1 MEQIIY
7 NDNLMLLQ
15 QKILSYPKTNE
26 DLKTMV
32 SIIKVT
38 QIFNK
43 LNELYHQQLS
53 QEGQLKLCNYLELT
67 SYQLGEEVQPQQ
79 KFAVQL
85 ILKGQVEVYN
95 LEEGY
100 IYKHEKYLTTLNP
113 LFYIED
119 DFQLDNTKYS
129 QNQLVYKAAFNN
141 SIILKIN
148 KKECDEIYKY
158 YGEIFLFKHRTLCK
172 IIPGLGELNSKRIL
186 ESLANQF
193 ENIILPNCTQI
204 TEENQIGEYIYFL
217 AQGHVSFQKNK
228 EHLFNIEE
236 SGIIGDELLI
246 DPDQDQNGILT
257 YEYTVIAKSAQ
268 VLLYKIKLK
277 IFTRLFPNAIIRQI
291 IIQYKQKQLMR
302 LLVGSKPIEKNK
314 CNTQPKKEIKKS
326 KSTLVLTKES
336 IKSYDKVDI
345 VFQQYQVPKHS
356 RVLKFNNNL
365 LDKFNKKFKKVGK
378 KITINEFVQQTK
390 YSDEPQIKLLEKVE
404 NPYNFASNVNT
415 EGFLKKYYSNLIRI
429 GLVKPPL
436 RIAPQNQE
444 AIQRSR
450 IISAMKLIED
460 THNQLKPKRATSA
473 AYGNTDPLLSINALV
488 STKESEINVSTQK
501 HIEKNKTM
509 TTYNPTPR
517 THSQPQLGY
526 HNNVTPRYSSIVET
540 PKCDTPQTR
549 STMAKSSQQV
559 FRPYSGFMDHTSHL
573 SQQSE
578 TNLRLKRP
586 NQHFF

>member
-1 MEQIIY
+1 MEQIIQ
-7 NDNLMLLQ
+7 NDNLVILQ
-15 QKILSYPKTNE
+15 QKILSYPKTSE
-26 DLKTMV
+26 DLKTMA

-38 QIFNK
+38 QIYNK

-53 QEGQLKLCNYLELT
+53 QEGQIKLCNYLELK
-67 SYQLGEEVQPQQ
+67 SYELGQQVQPSQN
-79 KFAVQL
+79 FAVQL
-85 ILKGQVEVYN
+85 ILKGQIEVYY

-100 IYKHEKYLTTLNP
+100 FYNHEKYLQTLDP
-113 LFYIED
+113 LFYIEE
-119 DFQLDNTKYS
+119 DFIFDKIQYQ
-129 QNQLVYKAAFNN
+129 QNQLIYKASSKN
-141 SIILKIN
+141 SLLLMIN

-158 YGEIFLFKHRTLCK
+158 YGEIFLYKHRTLCK

-204 TEENQIGEYIYFL
+204 TEENQIGEYLFFL
-217 AQGHVSFQKNK
+217 AQGHASFQKNK
-228 EHLFNIEE
+228 EHIFNMEE
-236 SGIIGDELLI
+236 SGIIGDELLV
-246 DPDQDQNGILT
+246 DPDQDQNSLQT
-257 YEYTVIAKSAQ
+257 YYYTVIAKSAQ

-277 IFTRLFPNAIIRQI
+277 IFSRLFPNAIIRQI
-291 IIQYKQKQLMR
+291 ITQHKQKQVIR
-302 LLVGSKPIEKNK
+302 LLVGSKPIEKQK
-314 CNTQPKKEIKKS
+314 CNTSPNNEIKKS
-326 KSTLVLTKES
+326 KSTLILTKDT
-336 IKSYDKVDI
+336 IKAYDKVDI
-345 VFQQYQVPKHS
+345 VFQKYQVPKHS

-365 LDKFNKKFKKVGK
+365 MDKFHKKLKNTGK

-390 YSDEPQIKLLEKVE
+390 QSDEPQMKLLEKVE

-436 RIAPQNQE
+436 RVAPQNYE

-450 IISAMKLIED
+450 VISAMKLIEH

-473 AYGNTDPLLSINALV
+473 AFGKADPLLSINALV
-488 STKESEINVSTQK
+488 STKESEINVSAQK
-501 HIEKNKTM
+501 LIEKNKTM
-509 TTYNPTPR
+509 TTVYPTPR
-517 THSQPQLGY
+517 TQSQPQLGY
-526 HNNVTPRYSSIVET
+526 HTNVTPRYSSVMET
-540 PKCDTPQTR
+540 PKCDTPQSR

-559 FRPYSGFMDHTSHL
+559 FRPYSGFMDHTSRL

-578 TNLRLKRP
+578 INKRLKRP

>member
-7 NDNLMLLQ
+7 NDNLVLLQ
-15 QKILSYPKTNE
+15 QKVSSYPKTNE
-26 DLKTMV
+26 DLKTMA

-53 QEGQLKLCNYLELT
+53 QDGQIKLCNFLELAN
-67 SYQLGEEVQPQQ
+67 YQLGEEVQPRQ
-79 KFAVQL
+79 KFVVQL
-85 ILKGQVEVYN
+85 LLKGQVEVYQ

-100 IYKHEKYLTTLNP
+100 IYNHEKYITTLNP
-113 LFYIED
+113 LFYLED
-119 DFQLDNTKYS
+119 DFQFDKIKYS
-129 QNQLVYKAAFNN
+129 QNQLVYKVSFNN
-141 SIILKIN
+141 SLILMIN

-158 YGEIFLFKHRTLCK
+158 YGEIFLYKHRTLCK
-172 IIPGLGELNSKRIL
+172 VIPGLGELNSKRIL
-186 ESLANQF
+186 EALSNQF
-193 ENIILPNCTQI
+193 ENIILPHCTLI
-204 TEENQIGEYIYFL
+204 TEENQIGDYIFFL

-246 DPDQDQNGILT
+246 DPDQDQNGVLT

-291 IIQYKQKQLMR
+291 ILQHKQKQLMR

-314 CNTQPKKEIKKS
+314 CNTSPTNEIKKS
-326 KSTLVLTKES
+326 KSTLILTKDS
-336 IKSYDKVDI
+336 IKAYDKVDI

-356 RVLKFNNNL
+356 RVLKYNNNL
-365 LDKFNKKFKKVGK
+365 LDKFNKKFKKAGK

-390 YSDEPQIKLLEKVE
+390 QSDEPQMKLLEKVE

-450 IISAMKLIED
+450 VISAMKLIEH

-473 AYGNTDPLLSINALV
+473 AYGKTDPLLTINALV
-488 STKESEINVSTQK
+488 STKESEINMSTQK
-501 HIEKNKTM
+501 HLEKNKTM

-517 THSQPQLGY
+517 TQSQPQLGY
-526 HNNVTPRYSSIVET
+526 HNNVTPRYSSIMET
-540 PKCDTPQTR
+540 PKCDTPQSR

-559 FRPYSGFMDHTSHL
+559 FRPYSGFMDHTSRL

-578 TNLRLKRP
+578 INKRLKRP
-586 NQHFF
+586 NQNFF

>member
-1 MEQIIY
+1 MEQIIQ
-7 NDNLMLLQ
+7 NDNLVLLQ

-26 DLKTMV
+26 DLKTMA

-43 LNELYHQQLS
+43 LNDIYHQQLS
-53 QEGQLKLCNYLELT
+53 QEGQIKLCNYIELT
-67 SYQLGEEVQPQQ
+67 SYQLGDQVLPSQ

-85 ILKGQVEVYN
+85 ILKGQVEVYY

-100 IYKHEKYLTTLNP
+100 IYKNEKYLTTLNP
-113 LFYIED
+113 LFYIEE
-119 DFQLDNTKYS
+119 DFQFDKIKYQ
-129 QNQLVYKAAFNN
+129 QNQLIYKVAINN
-141 SIILKIN
+141 SILLMID
-148 KKECDEIYKY
+148 KKECDEIFKY

-186 ESLANQF
+186 ESLTNQF
-193 ENIILPNCTQI
+193 ENIILPHNTNI
-204 TEENQIGEYIYFL
+204 TEENQIGENLFFL
-217 AQGHVSFQKNK
+217 AQGHISFQKNK

-236 SGIIGDELLI
+236 NGIIGDELLI
-246 DPDQDQNGILT
+246 DPDQDQNSVQT
-257 YEYTVIAKSAQ
+257 YYYTVIAKSAQ

-277 IFTRLFPNAIIRQI
+277 IFTRLFPNSIIRQI
-291 IIQYKQKQLMR
+291 IVQYKQKQLMR
-302 LLVGSKPIEKNK
+302 LLVGSKPIDHKK
-314 CNTQPKKEIKKS
+314 CNTSPNNQIKKS
-326 KSTLVLTKES
+326 KSTLILTKDS
-336 IKSYDKVDI
+336 IKAYDHVDI

-365 LDKFNKKFKKVGK
+365 LDKFNKKYKKAGK

-390 YSDEPQIKLLEKVE
+390 QSDEPQMKLLERVE

-450 IISAMKLIED
+450 VISAMKLIEH
-460 THNQLKPKRATSA
+460 THDQLKPKRATSA
-473 AYGNTDPLLSINALV
+473 AFGKVDPLLTINALV
-488 STKESEINVSTQK
+488 STKESDMNVSAQK
-501 HIEKNKTM
+501 HFEKNKTM
-509 TTYNPTPR
+509 TTFYPTPR
-517 THSQPQLGY
+517 TQSQPQLGY
-526 HNNVTPRYSSIVET
+526 HNNVTPRYSSVIET
-540 PKCDTPQTR
+540 PKCDTPQSR
-549 STMAKSSQQV
+549 STMAKSSQLV
-559 FRPYSGFMDHTSHL
+559 FRPYSGFMDHTSRL

-578 TNLRLKRP
+578 INKRLKKP
-586 NQHFF
+586 NQHIF

>member
-1 MEQIIY
+1 MEQIIQ
-7 NDNLMLLQ
+7 NDNLVLLQ
-15 QKILSYPKTNE
+15 QKILSYPKTYE
-26 DLKTMV
+26 DLKTIA

-53 QEGQLKLCNYLELT
+53 QEGQIKLCNYLEIT
-67 SYQLGEEVQPQQ
+67 NYQLDQQVQPSQNS
-79 KFAVQL
+79 ALQL
-85 ILKGQVEVYN
+85 ILKGQVEVYF

-100 IYKHEKYLTTLNP
+100 IYQHEKYLTTLDP
-113 LFYIED
+113 LFYIEE
-119 DFQLDNTKYS
+119 DFQFDKIKYQ
-129 QNQLVYKAAFNN
+129 QNQLLYKASINN
-141 SIILKIN
+141 SILLTIN
-148 KKECDEIYKY
+148 KKECDEIFKY

-193 ENIILPNCTQI
+193 ENIILPNCTII
-204 TEENQIGEYIYFL
+204 TEENQIGEYLFFL

-228 EHLFNIEE
+228 EHIFNMEE

-246 DPDQDQNGILT
+246 DPDQDQNSLQT
-257 YEYTVIAKSAQ
+257 YYYTVIANSAQ
-268 VLLYKIKLK
+268 VLLYRIKLK
-277 IFTRLFPNAIIRQI
+277 IFSRLFPNAIIRQI
-291 IIQYKQKQLMR
+291 ITQHKQKQVIR
-302 LLVGSKPIEKNK
+302 LLVGSKPIEKQK
-314 CNTQPKKEIKKS
+314 FNTSPTNEIKKS
-326 KSTLVLTKES
+326 KSTLILTKDS
-336 IKSYDKVDI
+336 IKAYDKVDI
-345 VFQQYQVPKHS
+345 IFQQYQVPKHS

-365 LDKFNKKFKKVGK
+365 KEKYNKKFKKTGK

-390 YSDEPQIKLLEKVE
+390 QSDVPQMKLLEKVE

-450 IISAMKLIED
+450 VISAMKLIEH

-473 AYGNTDPLLSINALV
+473 AFGKADPLLSINALV

-501 HIEKNKTM
+501 QLEKNKTM
-509 TTYNPTPR
+509 TTIYPTPR
-517 THSQPQLGY
+517 TQSQPQLGY
-526 HNNVTPRYSSIVET
+526 HTNVTPRYSSVMDT
-540 PKCDTPQTR
+540 PKCDTPQSR

-559 FRPYSGFMDHTSHL
+559 FRPYSGFMDHTSRL

-578 TNLRLKRP
+578 INKRLKRP
-586 NQHFF
+586 NQIFF